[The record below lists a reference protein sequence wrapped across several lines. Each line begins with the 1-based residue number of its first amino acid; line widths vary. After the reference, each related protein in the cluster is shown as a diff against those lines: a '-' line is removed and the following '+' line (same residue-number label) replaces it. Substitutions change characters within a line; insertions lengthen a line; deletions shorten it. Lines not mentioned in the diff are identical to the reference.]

1 MVVGTGGGALTAAS
15 PGTNADGAAARLAE
29 SARKEWL
36 SISSSDVLEPFLSLR
51 ELATAW
57 RLPLGLIDR
66 RVLPFSLLDPKPLRA
81 KLEALVDSAKI
92 HDNVAA
98 GHIACCAVVA
108 TAAHTNRSVV
118 FHEGGPHPQGDDRR
132 GIDYVRAR
140 LSVDHV
146 LAPAA
151 IPVAFPAVHVEHP
164 PAHP

>member
-36 SISSSDVLEPFLSLR
+36 SICYSDVLEPFLSLR

-57 RLPLGLIDR
+57 RLPLGVVDR

-92 HDNVAA
+92 HDTRAA
-98 GHIACCAVVA
+98 GHLPCGRAV
-108 TAAHTNRSVV
+108 AAPRTTSR
-118 FHEGGPHPQGDDRR
+118 
-132 GIDYVRAR
+132 
-140 LSVDHV
+140 
-146 LAPAA
+146 
-151 IPVAFPAVHVEHP
+151 
-164 PAHP
+164 